1 MKKLILSVSLLAIL
15 VPFAVQAQT
24 DYSGREKVYRATH
37 TKMTELK
44 HTKLKVSFDYE
55 KEQMHGEEWLTASPY
70 FSPTDSLVLNAK
82 AMLIHEVALDKNGS
96 KQALKYDYKNDILKI
111 EFKAEG
117 VKYRLS
123 IDMKN
128 ISEEFKAKFLREQKR
143 HLYDTETVFVNIPA
157 HFKKF
162 KAITVQ
168 SFSFDFSYKY
178 VKYHGGNIVLLD
190 SGAIDEIINFLK
202 K

>member
-1 MKKLILSVSLLAIL
+1 METI
-15 VPFAVQAQT
+15 T
-24 DYSGREKVYRATH
+24 
-37 TKMTELK
+37 
-44 HTKLKVSFDYE
+44 
-55 KEQMHGEEWLTASPY
+55 
-70 FSPTDSLVLNAK
+70 
-82 AMLIHEVALDKNGS
+82 
-96 KQALKYDYKNDILKI
+96 ALKNSLKEKKKKRANEIKNLINSESVKILIIDDNFISIKAETMADIKKALNGLKPTEKGYNIDTAHRYIDFIPNFYKLTLDNGYYSRELKI

-117 VKYRLS
+117 VKYWLT

-157 HFKKF
+157 HFKQF

-168 SFSFDFSYKY
+168 SFSFDFNYKY
-178 VKYHGGNIVLLD
+178 IKYYGGNIVLLD
-190 SGAIDEIINFLK
+190 SAAIDEIINFLK